1 LSSPSTY
8 GGASYPTD
16 NATAAVPTFTYVY
29 RTQEVF
35 SRCFPTSTSWAGASA
50 ELCVTPKCTDAAL
63 DPLKAALSGSFACAV
78 LEARP
83 DETTTWEV
91 CPSGAPPR
99 TPPTPLPVRAL
110 CCRPRQRPCLTRP
123 RPSSEALDLSEA
135 RVN

>member
-1 LSSPSTY
+1 MSSPSTY

-99 TPPTPLPVRAL
+99 TPPPPPSPPRARPLLP
-110 CCRPRQRPCLTRP
+110 PQT
-123 RPSSEALDLSEA
+123 EALPHKA
-135 RVN
+135 PPQQRGA